1 MPIMANSAE
10 DRTRQLQR
18 ALYRAAK
25 RSATRRFHAL
35 YDKVYR
41 RDILERAWRQ
51 VRSNGGAPGVD
62 GETLECIEQY
72 GVEKVLLELQN
83 QLRDGNYRP
92 KPVRRVYIPKPGK
105 TEKRSLGIPPIRD
118 RIVQTA
124 TKIVIEPIF
133 EADFVD
139 HSYGFRPKRSAHDAE
154 DRIRQLAN
162 KGRQWVVDA
171 DIMAYFDSIDQT
183 MLMTMME
190 QRVSDRRILK
200 LIRNW
205 LRADVMEEGNI
216 RKSTTGTPQGG
227 TISPLLANI
236 YLHHLDREWQLKH
249 KRLGEMVRY
258 ADDLVILCPTAQA
271 AENALRQ
278 LIHLLAELGLQ
289 VNPDKTHIRCL
300 LKGQEGFDFLGF
312 QHRMKESWR
321 WKGRFYLQTWPTK
334 RAMKTI
340 RQKIQTTIG
349 SRNLTYRTPQEVVQ
363 KLNPILRG
371 WGNYFRK
378 GNSSQKLDQI
388 DDYVIHQLQL
398 FLSKKHH
405 LSGRNRWRWTRT
417 WIYKELGA
425 HCLSGTTQWHRSV
438 KAHG

>member
-1 MPIMANSAE
+1 MPTMANSAK
-10 DRTRQLQR
+10 DQTRQLQR

-35 YDKVYR
+35 YDKVHR
-41 RDILERAWRQ
+41 WDILERAWQQ
-51 VRSNGGAPGVD
+51 VRSNGGAVGVD
-62 GETLECIEQY
+62 GESLRDIEQY
-72 GVEKVLLELQN
+72 GVERVLLGLQD
-83 QLRDGNYRP
+83 QLRNGNYRP
-92 KPVRRVYIPKPGK
+92 KPVRRVYIPKQGK

-154 DRIRQLAN
+154 DRTRQLTN

-171 DIMAYFDSIDQT
+171 DIMGYFDNIDQT
-183 MLMTMME
+183 KLMTMIE

-205 LRADVMEEGNI
+205 LRAGVMEEGNI

-227 TISPLLANI
+227 SISPLLANI
-236 YLHHLDREWQLKH
+236 YLHYLDREWQKKH

-258 ADDLVILCPTAQA
+258 ADDLVILCTTAQA
-271 AENALRQ
+271 ADDALRQ
-278 LIHLLAELGLQ
+278 LTNLLADLGLQ
-289 VNPDKTHIRCL
+289 VNPDKTHIRWL

-312 QHRMKESWR
+312 HHRMKESWR
-321 WKGRFYLQTWPTK
+321 WKGRYYLQTWPLNK
-334 RAMKTI
+334 AMKAI
-340 RQKIQTTIG
+340 RQKIKTTIG
-349 SRNLTYRTPQEVVQ
+349 TRDLTFRSPQEVVQ
-363 KLNPILRG
+363 RLNPILRG

-378 GNSSQKLDQI
+378 GNSSRKLDQI
-388 DDYVIHQLQL
+388 DNYVIQQLQL
-398 FLSKKHH
+398 YLSKKHH
-405 LSGRNRWRWTRT
+405 LSGRNRWRWPRT
-417 WIYKELGA
+417 WIYKELRVY
-425 HCLSGTTQWHRSV
+425 CLCGTTKWHTSV
-438 KAHG
+438 NAHG

>member
-1 MPIMANSAE
+1 MPTTANSAE

-35 YDKVYR
+35 YDKVHR
-41 RDILERAWRQ
+41 WDILERAWQQ
-51 VRSNGGAPGVD
+51 VRSNGGAAGVD
-62 GETLECIEQY
+62 GETLEDIEQY

-83 QLRDGNYRP
+83 QLREGNYRP

-118 RIVQTA
+118 RIVQTV

-154 DRIRQLAN
+154 YRIRKLAN

-171 DIMAYFDSIDQT
+171 DIMGYFDNIDQT
-183 MLMTMME
+183 RLMTMIK

-205 LRADVMEEGNI
+205 FRAGVMEEGNI

-227 TISPLLANI
+227 SISPLLANI
-236 YLHHLDREWQLKH
+236 YLHHLDQEWHKH

-258 ADDLVILCPTAQA
+258 ADDLVILCPTAQT
-271 AENALRQ
+271 AETALRQ

-289 VNPDKTHIRCL
+289 VNLDKTHVRCL

-312 QHRMKESWR
+312 HHRMKESWR
-321 WKGRFYLQTWPTK
+321 WKRRYYLQTWPSK
-334 RAMKTI
+334 RAMKAI
-340 RQKIQTTIG
+340 RQKIKTTIG
-349 SRNLTYRTPQEVVQ
+349 TRDLTFRMPQEVVR

-371 WGNYFRK
+371 WGNYFSK
-378 GNSSQKLDQI
+378 GNSSQKLRQV
-388 DDYVIHQLQL
+388 DDYVTYQIQL
-398 FLSKKHH
+398 FLSKKHQQT
-405 LSGRNRWRWTRT
+405 GRNCWRWTRT
-417 WIYKELGA
+417 LIYKEIGA
-425 HCLSGTTQWHRSV
+425 HRLSGTTKWHKSV